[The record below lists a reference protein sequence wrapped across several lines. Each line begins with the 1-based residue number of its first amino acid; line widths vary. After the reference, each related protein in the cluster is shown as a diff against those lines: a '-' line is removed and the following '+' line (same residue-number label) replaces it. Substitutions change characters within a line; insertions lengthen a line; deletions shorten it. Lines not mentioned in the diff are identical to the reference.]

1 MLYWVLPKE
10 SNTAKIHTHAHTR
23 NMTRFKDLIINSIP
37 AKKVAD
43 MTKNNNN
50 KNGLLT
56 NLQVIKSKLSQNTL
70 IELRLGFEENE
81 FRSKRDV
88 ESLITVIKEKFHARL
103 SLYKHSC
110 LKSICIGWRLP
121 TFALGPILQTVIPLL
136 LIEPV
141 QITHI
146 QLILNDSPWI
156 PEECLRRIVSWHTLE
171 CLDLRCIRLRVRSSH
186 LKCVS
191 SSTSRTTSSSFS
203 SSSPLPI
210 PATRHNK
217 LLYQLIQHQQQQQDR
232 DGINSSRNNSNT
244 DSTAKEGGDD
254 DIEWKQ
260 ANIVNIVPYVS
271 SSVKTLKLMNC
282 GITRHHVVRLCESI
296 RGRMHG
302 LKELS
307 LRQNFSLDGGY
318 PELLALP
325 CIKSLDLSLCDL
337 DETDGYWLGRGILKR
352 DNKNLNKLSLAGNYR
367 ISTAIPEV
375 VSSAASGLT
384 EMDCSYCGLNAGS
397 QREVFDILA
406 EIPNCTIKSFRMQGI
421 MLSDD
426 GEALANCVRRNTS
439 LRHLVVDHPNEVC
452 SISLEGVDQI
462 RTAIKS
468 NYYLE
473 TLTFDVIPNGE
484 YVVKIVEEIEFWFE
498 LNRCGRRALLQTNE
512 VSIKSWS
519 TILSRGAMR
528 DDCNIN
534 ILFWLLKHGA
544 MINFT

>member
-1 MLYWVLPKE
+1 
-10 SNTAKIHTHAHTR
+10 
-23 NMTRFKDLIINSIP
+23 MTRFKDLIINSIP

-43 MTKNNNN
+43 MTKNN
-50 KNGLLT
+50 KNGLT
-56 NLQVIKSKLSQNTL
+56 NLQVIKSKLAQNSL
-70 IELRLGFEENE
+70 IELRLGFEGNE

-88 ESLITVIKEKFHARL
+88 ESLITVIKEKFHAQL

-146 QLILNDSPWI
+146 QLMLNDSPWI

-171 CLDLRCIRLRVRSSH
+171 CLDLRCIRLRVRSSP
-186 LKCVS
+186 LKCLSSSSSS
-191 SSTSRTTSSSFS
+191 SSTSRTTSSSS
-203 SSSPLPI
+203 SSSGSSPLQM

-217 LLYQLIQHQQQQQDR
+217 LLYQLIQHQQQQDR
-232 DGINSSRNNSNT
+232 DGISSTRNNCNT
-244 DSTAKEGGDD
+244 DSTTKEGIDKN
-254 DIEWKQ
+254 IKWKQ

-271 SSVKTLKLMNC
+271 LSVKTLKLMNC
-282 GITRHHVVRLCESI
+282 GITRHHVVKLCESI

-307 LRQNFSLDGGY
+307 LRQNFGLDGGY
-318 PELLALP
+318 HDLLALP

-352 DNKNLNKLSLAGNYR
+352 ENKNLDKLSLAGNYR
-367 ISTAIPEV
+367 IANAIPEV
-375 VSSAASGLT
+375 VRSAASGLT
-384 EMDCSYCGLNAGS
+384 EMDCSFCGLSVGS
-397 QREVFDILA
+397 QIKVFDILA

-421 MLSDD
+421 MVTD
-426 GEALANCVRRNTS
+426 GEALANCIRKNTS
-439 LRHLVVDHPNEVC
+439 LHHLIVDHPHEVC

-468 NYYLE
+468 NYYIE

-484 YVVKIVEEIEFWFE
+484 CLVKILKEIEFWLE

-512 VSIKSWS
+512 GSINSWS
-519 TILSRGAMR
+519 KILSRGAMS
-528 DDCNIN
+528 DDRN

-544 MINFT
+544 MRNFT

>member
-1 MLYWVLPKE
+1 
-10 SNTAKIHTHAHTR
+10 
-23 NMTRFKDLIINSIP
+23 MTRFKDLIINSIP

-43 MTKNNNN
+43 MTKNN
-50 KNGLLT
+50 KNDLT
-56 NLQVIKSKLSQNTL
+56 NLQVIKSKLAQNSL

-88 ESLITVIKEKFHARL
+88 ESLITVIKEKFHSRL

-121 TFALGPILQTVIPLL
+121 TFALCPILQTVIPLL

-171 CLDLRCIRLRVRSSH
+171 CLDLRCIRLRVRSSP
-186 LKCVS
+186 LKRLSSSS
-191 SSTSRTTSSSFS
+191 SSTSRTTSSSS
-203 SSSPLPI
+203 SSGSSPLRM

-217 LLYQLIQHQQQQQDR
+217 LLYQLIQHQQQQDR
-232 DGINSSRNNSNT
+232 DGISSTRNNSNT
-244 DSTAKEGGDD
+244 DSITKEGGDE

-271 SSVKTLKLMNC
+271 LSVKTLKLMNC
-282 GITRHHVVRLCESI
+282 GITQHHVVKLCESI

-318 PELLALP
+318 HDLLALP
-325 CIKSLDLSLCDL
+325 RIKSLDLSLCDL

-352 DNKNLNKLSLAGNYR
+352 ENKNLDKLSLAGNYR
-367 ISTAIPEV
+367 ISNAIPEV
-375 VSSAASGLT
+375 VRSAASGLT
-384 EMDCSYCGLNAGS
+384 EMDCSFCGLNVGS

-406 EIPNCTIKSFRMQGI
+406 EIPNCTIKSFLMQGI
-421 MLSDD
+421 MLTD
-426 GEALANCVRRNTS
+426 GEALANCIRKNTS
-439 LRHLVVDHPNEVC
+439 LRHLVVDHPHEVC
-452 SISLEGVDQI
+452 SISLDGMDQI

-468 NYYLE
+468 NYYIE

-484 YVVKIVEEIEFWFE
+484 CLVKILEEIEFWLE

-512 VSIKSWS
+512 GSFKSWS
-519 TILSRGAMR
+519 TILSRGAMS
-528 DDCNIN
+528 DDCN

-544 MINFT
+544 TINFT